1 MQSSLSA
8 GTNRSYDLTA
18 ALLVYGSEIATLHQP
33 VLDNGRLTLGEGTP
47 LTEDALRDL
56 IRTVQPNP
64 ALEIFPESLLYR
76 DAATTVWFTRA
87 MTRRVWFSTIPAL
100 NGQILHQPPCVWAVR
115 SDRLFVRAL
124 SSRRRPTLNAS
135 LLVAPFWNVDGQQGL
150 VCTGSMTRP
159 ATTTTA
165 TLGAWIDGFFNSS
178 FTHANPGFHWRKGIT
193 FERMW
198 KLAQDKPFP
207 THWLAP
213 ANQTLHCWLQDIV
226 R

>member
-18 ALLVYGSEIATLHQP
+18 ALLVYGSEIAMLHQP

-47 LTEDALRDL
+47 LTEDALCDL

-87 MTRRVWFSTIPAL
+87 MTRRMWFSTIPAL

-115 SDRLFVRAL
+115 SERILVRAL
-124 SSRRRPTLNAS
+124 RSRRRPTLNTS
-135 LLVAPFWNVDGQQGL
+135 LSSLP
-150 VCTGSMTRP
+150 TGM
-159 ATTTTA
+159 
-165 TLGAWIDGFFNSS
+165 
-178 FTHANPGFHWRKGIT
+178 
-193 FERMW
+193 
-198 KLAQDKPFP
+198 
-207 THWLAP
+207 
-213 ANQTLHCWLQDIV
+213 
-226 R
+226 